1 MRQGFPIATKGMVIG
16 ILGGSFDPAH
26 AGHAH
31 LAREAI
37 KRFGLDRVWC
47 LVSPGNPLK
56 ARQPAPLA
64 DRMARARKVLHDPRV
79 IVTDVEAHLGTRYT
93 AQTLEALIA
102 LYPGVRFVWLMGADN
117 LIQFDQWDRWRDIIA
132 MVPIGVLARPGSRGP
147 ARRAKAAQVFWH
159 SRLPDSAARLLP
171 YAPLPRW
178 SFVNMPMIDM
188 SSTAIRAAGD
198 WRKKP

>member
-56 ARQPAPLA
+56 ARQPAPLEE
-64 DRMARARKVLHDPRV
+64 RMARARKVLCDPRV
-79 IVTDVEAHLGTRYT
+79 IVTDVEAHLCTRYT

-102 LYPGVRFVWLMGADN
+102 HYPGVRFVWLMGSDN
-117 LIQFDQWDRWRDIIA
+117 LIQFDQWDRWRDIMA

-147 ARRAKAAQVFWH
+147 ARHAKAAQVFWH
-159 SRLPDSAARLLP
+159 RRLPDSASQLLP

-198 WRKKP
+198 WRNKP